1 MGSILGSLRRTGLTR
16 SSQTWGRMPVGS
28 YTHRRVVWRFAYSIG
43 PRELSALLRPSLH
56 RGRGACGM
64 APVSPQKRGPRTRPP
79 PTAGARRG
87 PSGLALAR
95 SANMAEI

>member
-56 RGRGACGM
+56 RPRRMRHGA
-64 APVSPQKRGPRTRPP
+64 
-79 PTAGARRG
+79 
-87 PSGLALAR
+87 GLAAKAR
-95 SANMAEI
+95 ATHAAASHGGGT